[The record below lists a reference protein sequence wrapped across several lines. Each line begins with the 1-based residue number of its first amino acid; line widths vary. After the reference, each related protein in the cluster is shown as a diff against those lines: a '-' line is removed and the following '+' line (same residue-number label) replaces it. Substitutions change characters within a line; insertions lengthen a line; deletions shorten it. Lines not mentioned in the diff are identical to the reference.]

1 MKRFLIKAG
10 VLIGVFIAGVILFS
24 NILNRK
30 ETANTKGMEYPT
42 LPVMYMVEAE
52 TTVNRMFGYRQEV
65 EERAE
70 RESLTLLPTDR
81 TLTLQLQPFDCKVQG
96 ISYQVTSLEDGSLVE
111 NGKVKNLTGDGS
123 LQLASFKL
131 DTPILMNQE
140 YMLRFTVDIGA
151 ETPVYYYTRLVQRG
165 GLNVGEYL
173 KFVQNFYETCLNK
186 EMSGDLASYLEP
198 DSSASNSSF
207 HNVTIHSSLDQVT
220 WGSLGPELVKKAV
233 PVIKE
238 ANETTVSVS
247 MEYLISAKDSEGNT
261 EYYGVQEFYRMRNS
275 QDQIILLDFE
285 RSAEQ
290 VFDGTLPV
298 LTDTGINLGVTGKD
312 VQYVSN
318 QSADIVAFVTSGELW
333 SYNRS
338 ANKATKVFGFRS
350 AGTPDERTE
359 NLNHEIKISKVA
371 ETGDISFVVFGYMSA
386 GDHEGRLGISVY
398 SYSAEQNVA
407 EEKMF
412 IPVSTSWEVM
422 QQSLSMLSYVNG
434 ADMLYLY
441 LGDSLYQINLQDAVC
456 TVLQDDMNPDC
467 FVVSDSQQSVAWME
481 EMDENSSSHV
491 TVMSLETGKTME
503 VSAPAGEKVKA
514 LGFINEDFVYG
525 LAHDTDIVSDVAG
538 NITFAMYRICIQNI
552 DGEIAK
558 EYQKDGVYVTAV
570 KRKEGLLELERA
582 TRTGGGF
589 TPADSDHIMNNIQN
603 TEETVSIRLNVS
615 ERKGTQVAIV
625 FTVNGK
631 TKNLLVLKTQ
641 YIDQETVPE
650 AVLELPAMSEDVY
663 YVYGKGR
670 LQNIFTKV
678 NDAVK
683 EADEQV
689 GVVLNGRQ
697 QYVWERGNTKSSVK
711 LETSGIPEGILQ
723 APIDEA
729 SVQQSLGE
737 GYTVLNLTG
746 CSLDNIYYQISNG
759 YPVIAK
765 ISAEET
771 AVIIGYDIYNIWL
784 FTPATQEVKP
794 VASDDAETLLA
805 SLGNVFVSYREDSDG

>member
-140 YMLRFTVDIGA
+140 YMLRFAVDIGA

-165 GLNVGEYL
+165 GLNVGGYL

-615 ERKGTQVAIV
+615 ERKGTQVALV

-650 AVLELPAMSEDVY
+650 AVLELPSMSEDVY

-670 LQNIFTKV
+670 LQNIFAKV

-689 GVVLNGRQ
+689 GVVLSGRQ

-746 CSLDNIYYQISNG
+746 CSLDSIYYQISNG

>member
-765 ISAEET
+765 ISSEET

>member
-52 TTVNRMFGYRQEV
+52 TTVNRMSGYRQEV

-111 NGKVKNLTGDGS
+111 NGKVKNLTRDGS

>member
-1 MKRFLIKAG
+1 M
-10 VLIGVFIAGVILFS
+10 
-24 NILNRK
+24 
-30 ETANTKGMEYPT
+30 
-42 LPVMYMVEAE
+42 
-52 TTVNRMFGYRQEV
+52 
-65 EERAE
+65 
-70 RESLTLLPTDR
+70 
-81 TLTLQLQPFDCKVQG
+81 
-96 ISYQVTSLEDGSLVE
+96 
-111 NGKVKNLTGDGS
+111 
-123 LQLASFKL
+123 
-131 DTPILMNQE
+131 
-140 YMLRFTVDIGA
+140 
-151 ETPVYYYTRLVQRG
+151 
-165 GLNVGEYL
+165 
-173 KFVQNFYETCLNK
+173 
-186 EMSGDLASYLEP
+186 
-198 DSSASNSSF
+198 
-207 HNVTIHSSLDQVT
+207 
-220 WGSLGPELVKKAV
+220 
-233 PVIKE
+233 
-238 ANETTVSVS
+238 
-247 MEYLISAKDSEGNT
+247 
-261 EYYGVQEFYRMRNS
+261 
-275 QDQIILLDFE
+275 
-285 RSAEQ
+285 
-290 VFDGTLPV
+290 
-298 LTDTGINLGVTGKD
+298 
-312 VQYVSN
+312 
-318 QSADIVAFVTSGELW
+318 AFVTSGELW

>member
-42 LPVMYMVEAE
+42 LPVMYMVEEE

>member
-641 YIDQETVPE
+641 YIDKETVPE

-765 ISAEET
+765 ISSEET

>member
-1 MKRFLIKAG
+1 
-10 VLIGVFIAGVILFS
+10 
-24 NILNRK
+24 
-30 ETANTKGMEYPT
+30 MEYPT

>member
-641 YIDQETVPE
+641 YIDKETVPE

>member
-140 YMLRFTVDIGA
+140 YMLRFAVDIGA

-165 GLNVGEYL
+165 GLNVGGYL

-186 EMSGDLASYLEP
+186 EMSGDLVSYLEP

-615 ERKGTQVAIV
+615 ERKGTQVALV

-650 AVLELPAMSEDVY
+650 AVLELPSMSEDVY

-689 GVVLNGRQ
+689 GVVLSGRQ

-746 CSLDNIYYQISNG
+746 CSLDSIYYQISNG

>member
-42 LPVMYMVEAE
+42 LPVMYMVEEE

-697 QYVWERGNTKSSVK
+697 QYGWDRGNTKSSVK

>member
-81 TLTLQLQPFDCKVQG
+81 TLTLQLQPFDCKAQG

>member
-111 NGKVKNLTGDGS
+111 NGKVKNLTRDGS

>member
-625 FTVNGK
+625 FTVYGK

>member
-140 YMLRFTVDIGA
+140 YMLRFAVDIGA

-165 GLNVGEYL
+165 GLNVGGYL

-615 ERKGTQVAIV
+615 ERKGTQVALV

-650 AVLELPAMSEDVY
+650 AVLELPSMSEDVY

-689 GVVLNGRQ
+689 GVVLSGRQ

-746 CSLDNIYYQISNG
+746 CSLDSIYYQISNG

>member
-140 YMLRFTVDIGA
+140 YMLRFAVDIGA

-165 GLNVGEYL
+165 GLNVGGYL

-386 GDHEGRLGISVY
+386 GDHEGRLGVSVY

-615 ERKGTQVAIV
+615 ERKGTQVALV

-650 AVLELPAMSEDVY
+650 AVLELPSMSEDVY

-746 CSLDNIYYQISNG
+746 CSLDSIYYQISNG

-771 AVIIGYDIYNIWL
+771 VVIIGYDIYNIWL

>member
-1 MKRFLIKAG
+1 MKRFLIKSG

-220 WGSLGPELVKKAV
+220 WGSLGPELVKKAG

-275 QDQIILLDFE
+275 QDQIILLDFD
-285 RSAEQ
+285 RIAEQ

-386 GDHEGRLGISVY
+386 GDHEGRLGSSVY